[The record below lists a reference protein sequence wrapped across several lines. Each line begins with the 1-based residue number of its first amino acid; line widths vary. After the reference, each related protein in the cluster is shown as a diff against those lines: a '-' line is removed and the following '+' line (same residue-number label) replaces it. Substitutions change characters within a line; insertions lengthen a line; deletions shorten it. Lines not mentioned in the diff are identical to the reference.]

1 MSDIHLKNDAGYKQ
15 SASDVIMQ
23 EINILFSKLS
33 DRLPWLYSIAYR
45 SSFSPHRGMT
55 WRFFDK
61 SAYSVLDVGIF
72 RGAVGRL
79 IRLREKKRHFVVGI
93 DRYRPYLDS
102 CKQKAIY
109 DALLLADG
117 RHLPFR
123 EGAFDVVIGLEV
135 IEHLPKADGLLFLEE
150 LERQA
155 RREIIVSTPV
165 GFLEILNLDSEYQE
179 HLSGWLPSE
188 FEQSGWKIWGMC
200 GIRLFPK
207 TVSYY
212 MSFFLP
218 LSYYFPLCAY
228 EMLCVKR
235 KEPIEQ

>member
-1 MSDIHLKNDAGYKQ
+1 VSDVHLKNDTVYKQ
-15 SASDVIMQ
+15 SASDLMMQ
-23 EINILFSKLS
+23 KINILFSKLS
-33 DRLPWLYSIAYR
+33 DRFPWLYSVAYR
-45 SSFSPHRGMT
+45 LSFSPHRGMT

-61 SAYSVLDVGIF
+61 SAYSVLDVGVF
-72 RGAVGRL
+72 RGAFGRL

-123 EGAFDVVIGLEV
+123 EGAFDAVIGLEV

-155 RREIIVSTPV
+155 KRQIIVSTPV
-165 GFLEILNLDSEYQE
+165 GFMEIHNLDSEYQW
-179 HLSGWLPSE
+179 HLSGWFPSE
-188 FEQSGWKIWGMC
+188 FEYMEWKVRGMC

-207 TVSYY
+207 TLAYF
-212 MSFFLP
+212 MSFLIP
-218 LSYYFPLCAY
+218 LSYYVPACSY
-228 EMLCVKR
+228 NMLCVKR
-235 KEPIEQ
+235 KEN